1 MADQTGQESPG
12 TLATPVN
19 PLAESSVAL
28 LKDQF
33 GASVRDVVIHRGE
46 TTAILAPDALVA
58 ACRAL
63 RDASYLRYDMLEDLT
78 AVDWPEREPRY
89 DVVYQLVSL
98 QTYASIRLKIQV
110 GSEDTPDPEV
120 PSVMDVWASADWYER
135 EVYDMFGIRFTGR
148 EQPQRILMPSDW
160 IGHPLRKDYP
170 ISGFSLPDPHW
181 GGQVPFNQPL
191 ESGIGDLTLR
201 TADGSEH
208 ANLNHRSE
216 DDE

>member
-1 MADQTGQESPG
+1 MADQTGQDSPG
-12 TLATPVN
+12 GLATPVN
-19 PLAESSVAL
+19 PLAEATVAL
-28 LKDQF
+28 LNDQL
-33 GASVRDVVIHRGE
+33 GDSVREIVTHRGE
-46 TTAILAPDALVA
+46 TTVILAPDALMA

-63 RDASYLRYDMLEDLT
+63 RDAPQLRYDMLEDLT
-78 AVDWPEREPRY
+78 AVDWLEREPRY

-98 QTYASIRLKIQV
+98 QTRASIRLKVQV
-110 GSEDTPDPEV
+110 GNEETPDPEV

-148 EQPQRILMPSDW
+148 EHLQRILMPSDW
-160 IGHPLRKDYP
+160 VGHPLRKDYP

-181 GGQVPFNQPL
+181 GGQVPLNQPL

-208 ANLNHRSE
+208 ANVTHRSE
-216 DDE
+216 DDK